1 MKCESVGP
9 DPMFSLRMQE
19 QRQPVSKPAT
29 VSQQLFGKLLG
40 FTAGLIL
47 IVFADAVV
55 LDHAIWRSVLG
66 GFARSYPSADHAITA
81 FWITLFGR

>member
-1 MKCESVGP
+1 
-9 DPMFSLRMQE
+9 MFSLRMQE
-19 QRQPVSKPAT
+19 RTQPVPKPAT
-29 VSQQLFGKLLG
+29 VSQQLFGRLLG

-66 GFARSYPSADHAITA
+66 GFARSYPTADHAIRDLWFA
-81 FWITLFGR
+81 LFGR